1 MSQVTTQ
8 PPAPAPGQDDSLG
21 EAIEQLK
28 TTQLSARQDLKVSRH
43 LFRGTPSY
51 IVHDPISFQSH
62 RFTQSDYEVL
72 SALDKKRTLEEV
84 CQSLASQGK
93 LPGDERS
100 FYEYVLNL
108 QMRGLLDLPI
118 TNGNRLYDRYKQRK
132 EMASKKSLMKLL
144 FIKIPLLNPDGFL
157 DRTMHLARPL
167 FTRVFFFIFCAMMAT
182 AIGLLFAR
190 WDEFYLPMADLL
202 ATRNLVILVVV
213 MTALKF
219 WHELGHAYACKLQGG
234 AVPDMGGFLM
244 VGMPMAYVD
253 VSSSWS
259 FASRR
264 GRIMVGLG
272 GMYFEMIAACIAM
285 FIWAFTSEGLVHST
299 AHFVVLMASFMTI
312 LFNANPLMRYDG
324 YYILSDLTGIPN
336 LRGRSTQYTGGLVKR
351 FALGLPMN
359 IGHTSDSSVREMIW
373 MVVYGIAAVIYQF
386 WLILTIAFMV
396 AGQFFLVGMAIGG
409 MFGASAVILPIK
421 KIFTYLWFDPE
432 VEHVRGRAVGISAV
446 LIAGLIAVTL
456 FVPVPGG
463 IVTPG
468 QLTYQNVEV
477 HRLPFDCYLKEI
489 CVEPNQSID
498 ANTVLVKVDN
508 PDLEDQFMNA
518 SADLRVA
525 KQMMM
530 AASSPVEQRSLLYQQ
545 DQAQA
550 AVQMA
555 KCEMQR
561 QTVESEGKGIVLEC
575 PKSRQIGSYIE
586 MGTEL
591 AKVGRGKRI
600 VNVIFNDKQFANAR
614 PKVGDRV
621 TVRLCTTEN
630 HRQSA
635 IVTRVEPSGSSMIEM
650 PGLTQ
655 AAGGDILVNGDG
667 MAMSPHFIVDV
678 TFEEETALT
687 VPENTTAQVRF
698 GRQFQS
704 IGSYTLEHFRMFVNK
719 LFAK

>member
-1 MSQVTTQ
+1 MSQVTV
-8 PPAPAPGQDDSLG
+8 PPVAPEDDSLG

-51 IVHDPISFQSH
+51 IVHDPISFQSS
-62 RFTQSDYEVL
+62 RFSQSDYEIL
-72 SALDKKRTLEEV
+72 SALDKNRTLEEV

-93 LPGDERS
+93 LPGDERG

-108 QMRGLLDLPI
+108 QMKGLLDLPI

-132 EMASKKSLMKLL
+132 AMASKKSLMKFL

-157 DRTMHLARPL
+157 DRTVHLARPL
-167 FTRVFFFIFCAMMAT
+167 FTRVFFFIFCVMMAS

-202 ATRNLVILVVV
+202 ATRNLVILVAV
-213 MTALKF
+213 MTFLKF
-219 WHELGHAYACKLQGG
+219 WHELGHAYACKMQGG

-259 FASRR
+259 FASVR
-264 GRIMVGLG
+264 GRVMVGLG

-285 FIWAFTSEGLVHST
+285 YIWAFTSEGIVHST

-336 LRGRSTQYTGGLVKR
+336 LRGRSTQYAGGLVKR
-351 FALGLPMN
+351 FALGLPMDL
-359 IGHTSDSSVREMIW
+359 GHTSDNSIREMIW
-373 MVVYGIAAVIYQF
+373 MVAYGIAAVIYQF

-396 AGQFFLVGMAIGG
+396 AGQFFLVGMAVGA

-432 VEHVRGRAVGISAV
+432 VDHVRGRAVGLSVA
-446 LIAGLIAVTL
+446 LIAGLLAVAL
-456 FVPVPGG
+456 IIPVPGG
-463 IVTPG
+463 VITPG
-468 QLTYQNVEV
+468 QLTYQDVEV
-477 HRLPFDCYLKEI
+477 HQLPFDCYLKEI
-489 CVEPNQSID
+489 CVEPNQTID

-508 PDLEDQFMNA
+508 PELKDQFMTA
-518 SADLRVA
+518 SANLRVA
-525 KQMMM
+525 KQRMM
-530 AASSPVEQRSLLYQQ
+530 AAATPVEQRSLLYRQ

-550 AVQMA
+550 EVQMA
-555 KCEMQR
+555 KSEMQR
-561 QTVESEGKGIVLEC
+561 QTVESLGPGTVLHC
-575 PKSRQIGSYIE
+575 PKSREIGSYMP

-591 AKVGRGKRI
+591 ARVGRGKRI
-600 VNVIFNDKQFANAR
+600 VHVILTDKQFANAR
-614 PKVGDRV
+614 PKVGDRA
-621 TVRLCTTEN
+621 TVRLCTTER

-635 IVTRVEPSGSSMIEM
+635 TVTRVEPAGSAMIEM
-650 PGLTQ
+650 AGLTQ

-678 TFEEETALT
+678 TFDEETAQS
-687 VPENTTAQVRF
+687 VPENTTAQVRL

-704 IGSYTLEHFRMFVNK
+704 IGGYTLAHFRMFVNK

>member
-1 MSQVTTQ
+1 MSQAQ
-8 PPAPAPGQDDSLG
+8 APLAPKGNENPLSG
-21 EAIEQLK
+21 AIEQLQSA
-28 TTQLSARQDLKVSRH
+28 QLSARQDLKVSRH

-62 RFTQSDYEVL
+62 RFSQSDYEIL
-72 SALDKKRTLEEV
+72 SSLDKNKTLKEV
-84 CQSLASQGK
+84 YQSLLSQGK
-93 LPGDERS
+93 ADDEES
-100 FYEYVLNL
+100 FFEFVLGL

-132 EMASKKSLMKLL
+132 EAASKKSLMKLL
-144 FIKIPLLNPDGFL
+144 FIKIPLFNPNEFL
-157 DRTMHLARPL
+157 DRTMYLAKPL
-167 FTRVFFFIFCAMMAT
+167 FTRAFFYIFCAMMVT

-202 ATRNLVILVVV
+202 ATRNLIILVAV

-324 YYILSDLTGIPN
+324 YYILSDMTGIPN
-336 LRGRSTQYTGGLVKR
+336 LRGRSTQYANGLMKR
-351 FALGLPMN
+351 ITLGLPMD
-359 IGHTSDSSVREMIW
+359 IGHSSGDSAREMVW
-373 MVVYGIAAVIYQF
+373 MLVYGIAAVTYQF
-386 WLILTIAFMV
+386 WLILTIAFMI
-396 AGQFFLVGMAIGG
+396 AGQYFLVGMAVGA
-409 MFGASAVILPIK
+409 MFGASAIILPLK
-421 KIFTYLWFDPE
+421 KCFSYLWFAPE
-432 VEHVRGRAVGISAV
+432 VDHVRMRAVGVSAV
-446 LIAGLIAVTL
+446 LIAGLAAVAL
-456 FVPVPGG
+456 IVPVPGG

-468 QLTYQNVEV
+468 QLTYQNMEI

-489 CVEPNQSID
+489 CIEPNQKVD
-498 ANTVLVKVDN
+498 AQTVLLKVDN
-508 PDLEDQFMNA
+508 PDLKDRFMTA
-518 SADLRVA
+518 SASLRIA
-525 KQMMM
+525 NQMMM
-530 AASSPVEQRSLLYQQ
+530 AAVAEGPAEQRSVQFQQ
-545 DQAQA
+545 DTAQA
-550 AVQMA
+550 EFQMA
-555 KCEMQR
+555 STEMKQ
-561 QTVESEGKGIVLEC
+561 QIVESINKGVVLHC

-591 AKVGRGKRI
+591 ATVGSGPRI
-600 VNVIFNDKQFANAR
+600 VRVILNDQQFANAR
-614 PKVGDRV
+614 PNVGDRV
-621 TVRLCTTEN
+621 SVRLCTTAR
-630 HRQSA
+630 HHQSA
-635 IVTRVEPSGSSMIEM
+635 VVTRVEPSGSSKIEM

-655 AAGGDILVNGDG
+655 AAGGNILVDGNG

-678 TFEEETALT
+678 AFEEATAEN

-698 GRQFQS
+698 GRRFET
-704 IGSYTLEHFRMFVNK
+704 IGSYTIRHFRIFLTK